1 MYSMNQNTRQQHS
14 ADRNMLKNEI
24 HDIVI
29 SSENIKEAR
38 TELTKIYNS
47 KIVELNR
54 QEHNFIVKLSN
65 L

>member
-1 MYSMNQNTRQQHS
+1 MSQVQYS

-29 SSENIKEAR
+29 SLENIREFREEAKR
-38 TELTKIYNS
+38 KYAEAMNQADKDERY
-47 KIVELNR
+47 
-54 QEHNFIVKLSN
+54 FIKYLSN

>member
-1 MYSMNQNTRQQHS
+1 MSQIQYS

-29 SSENIKEAR
+29 SLENIREFREEAKR
-38 TELTKIYNS
+38 KYAEAMKQADKDERY
-47 KIVELNR
+47 
-54 QEHNFIVKLSN
+54 FISYLSN

>member
-1 MYSMNQNTRQQHS
+1 MNQNTRQQHS

-29 SSENIKEAR
+29 SLENIKEAR

-47 KIVELNR
+47 KIIELNR
-54 QEHNFIVKLSN
+54 QERNFIVKLSN

>member
-1 MYSMNQNTRQQHS
+1 
-14 ADRNMLKNEI
+14 MLKNEI

-29 SSENIKEAR
+29 SLENIKEAR

>member
-1 MYSMNQNTRQQHS
+1 MSQVQYS

-29 SSENIKEAR
+29 SLENIREFREEAKR
-38 TELTKIYNS
+38 KYAEAMKQADKDERY
-47 KIVELNR
+47 
-54 QEHNFIVKLSN
+54 FIKYLSN

>member
-1 MYSMNQNTRQQHS
+1 MSQVQYS

-29 SSENIKEAR
+29 SLENVREFREEAKRRYAEAMKQADKDERYFIK
-38 TELTKIYNS
+38 Y
-47 KIVELNR
+47 
-54 QEHNFIVKLSN
+54 LSN